1 VHKTKHLGSRHIV
14 LKSITTVALEA
25 KLVDTKTGTLLW
37 ESSARVKRGFGG
49 SVYTMVT
56 APVRQIMNSKTD
68 YAHSFCPLAD
78 QLLFATSGKGILV
91 GSRHSF
97 YGWDHSFYGREQLGR
112 SLCF

>member
-1 VHKTKHLGSRHIV
+1 M
-14 LKSITTVALEA
+14 ALEA